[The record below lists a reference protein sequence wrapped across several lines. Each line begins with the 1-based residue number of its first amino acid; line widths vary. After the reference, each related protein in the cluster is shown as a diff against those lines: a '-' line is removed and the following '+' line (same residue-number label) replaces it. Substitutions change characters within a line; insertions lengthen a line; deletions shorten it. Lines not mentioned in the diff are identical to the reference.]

1 MAFVNADVPEIG
13 ARRGDVLMADDKL
26 VTLHRRDADP
36 VVLDGAP
43 DIDTDPRLFRLVPV
57 EATETLPAG
66 DYVVAR
72 DDDALPSSRIRTREP
87 IPVAHLIAHLK
98 GLIDEADPTIRDGD
112 GIELTEAGR
121 REVEK
126 HRRER
131 ATT

>member
-1 MAFVNADVPEIG
+1 MKPRTG
-13 ARRGDVLMADDKL
+13 ARLY
-26 VTLHRRDADP
+26 
-36 VVLDGAP
+36 
-43 DIDTDPRLFRLVPV
+43 RLELV

-66 DYVVAR
+66 DYAVAR
-72 DDDALPSSRIRTREP
+72 PDGCTLPRFRFQTREP